1 MLVKPL
7 IVVKSVKLCCIER
20 ILWDSCPKCEHLY
33 CFEVPRKELSD
44 SAFLRISRISLI
56 SLYAII
62 ITGSLVRLTG
72 SGLGC
77 ADWPQCS
84 SSKFV
89 DVSTGHAA
97 IEQINRLFTGIVSAA
112 VIAAV
117 LGSIFVTPR
126 RKALIWLSSGLV
138 AGVLAQVILGA
149 VVVLTGLNPWSNM
162 AHFLVSLALVTTAVF
177 LVEHAG
183 ATNVVSDFVDS
194 DQSAPTRK
202 GTKRF
207 ADLILGLVGLAIVL
221 GTLVTATGP
230 HAGDENAIRL
240 NLDLR
245 SITRVHSA
253 TVLLCIAAT
262 LIFIAL
268 IRRNSSEW
276 TRLRSKLE
284 IFLFVAVAQGGV
296 GYLQYFSGVPAQL
309 VAIHVAFAV
318 AVWISVLRL
327 WIAVRH

>member
-1 MLVKPL
+1 MT
-7 IVVKSVKLCCIER
+7 
-20 ILWDSCPKCEHLY
+20 
-33 CFEVPRKELSD
+33 
-44 SAFLRISRISLI
+44 FLRISRISLV
-56 SLYAII
+56 SLFAII

-84 SSKFV
+84 RTKFV

-97 IEQINRLFTGIVSAA
+97 IEQINRLFTGVVSAA

-126 RKALIWLSSGLV
+126 RKTLIWLSSGLV
-138 AGVLAQVILGA
+138 AGVLAQVGLGA

-183 ATNVVSDFVDS
+183 ARNVVDDVASKAQTMS
-194 DQSAPTRK
+194 TGRI
-202 GTKRF
+202 TKRF
-207 ADLILGLVGLAIVL
+207 ADLILGFCGLAIIL
-221 GTLVTATGP
+221 GTLVTGAGP

-240 NLDLR
+240 TFDLR
-245 SITRVHSA
+245 SITRIHSA
-253 TVLLCIAAT
+253 SVLLCVAAT
-262 LIFIAL
+262 LIFVTQV
-268 IRRNSSEW
+268 RKNSSEW
-276 TRLRSKLE
+276 MRLKARLE

-296 GYLQYFSGVPAQL
+296 GYLQYFSDVPAQL
-309 VAIHVAFAV
+309 VAVHVALAV

-327 WIAVRH
+327 WIASRAQT

>member
-1 MLVKPL
+1 M
-7 IVVKSVKLCCIER
+7 
-20 ILWDSCPKCEHLY
+20 
-33 CFEVPRKELSD
+33 
-44 SAFLRISRISLI
+44 AISRISLVF
-56 SLYAII
+56 LYAII

-84 SSKFV
+84 TTKFV

-97 IEQINRLFTGIVSAA
+97 IEQINRLFTGFVSAA

-126 RKALIWLSSGLV
+126 QKSLIWLSSGLV
-138 AGVLAQVILGA
+138 VGVLAQVILGA

-183 ATNVVSDFVDS
+183 ATNVVDDVVSNAQTMS
-194 DQSAPTRK
+194 TGRISR
-202 GTKRF
+202 RF
-207 ADLILGLVGLAIVL
+207 ADIILGLCGLAIVL
-221 GTLVTATGP
+221 GTLVTGAGP

-240 NLDLR
+240 AFDLR
-245 SITRVHSA
+245 SITRIHSA
-253 TVLLCIAAT
+253 SVLLCVAST
-262 LIFIAL
+262 LFFVIQ
-268 IRRNSSEW
+268 IRRETSEW
-276 TRLRSKLE
+276 MRLKAKLE

-309 VAIHVAFAV
+309 VAVHVALAV

-327 WIAVRH
+327 WIAVRQ

>member
-1 MLVKPL
+1 M
-7 IVVKSVKLCCIER
+7 
-20 ILWDSCPKCEHLY
+20 
-33 CFEVPRKELSD
+33 VPPRQLSQQ
-44 SAFLRISRISLI
+44 SFLAISRISLVF
-56 SLYAII
+56 LYAII

-84 SSKFV
+84 TTKFV

-97 IEQINRLFTGIVSAA
+97 IEQINRLFTGFVSAA

-117 LGSIFVTPR
+117 LGSIFVIPR
-126 RKALIWLSSGLV
+126 RKSLIWLSSGLV

-183 ATNVVSDFVDS
+183 ATNVVDDAVSNAQTMS
-194 DQSAPTRK
+194 TGRITR
-202 GTKRF
+202 RF
-207 ADLILGLVGLAIVL
+207 ADIILGLCGLAIVL
-221 GTLVTATGP
+221 GTLVTGAGP

-240 NLDLR
+240 AFDLR
-245 SITRVHSA
+245 SITRIHSA
-253 TVLLCIAAT
+253 SVLLCVAST
-262 LIFIAL
+262 LFFVIQ
-268 IRRNSSEW
+268 IRRETSEW
-276 TRLRSKLE
+276 MRLKAKLE

-309 VAIHVAFAV
+309 VAVHVALAV

-327 WIAVRH
+327 WIAVRQ

>member
-1 MLVKPL
+1 MT
-7 IVVKSVKLCCIER
+7 
-20 ILWDSCPKCEHLY
+20 
-33 CFEVPRKELSD
+33 
-44 SAFLRISRISLI
+44 FLRISRISLI

-84 SSKFV
+84 RTKFV

-97 IEQINRLFTGIVSAA
+97 IEQINRLFTGVVSAA

-126 RKALIWLSSGLV
+126 RKTLIWLSSGLV
-138 AGVLAQVILGA
+138 AGVLAQVGLGA

-183 ATNVVSDFVDS
+183 ATRVTGDVVLSV
-194 DQSAPTRK
+194 QTLPTRRI
-202 GTKRF
+202 TKRF
-207 ADLILGLVGLAIVL
+207 ADLILGFCGLAIVL
-221 GTLVTATGP
+221 GTLVTGAGP

-240 NLDLR
+240 TIDLR

-253 TVLLCIAAT
+253 SVLLCVAAT
-262 LIFIAL
+262 LIFVTQ
-268 IRRNSSEW
+268 IRKNSSEW
-276 TRLRSKLE
+276 MRLKARLE

-296 GYLQYFSGVPAQL
+296 GYLQYFSDVPAQL
-309 VAIHVAFAV
+309 VAVHVALAV

-327 WIAVRH
+327 WIASRAQT

>member
-1 MLVKPL
+1 MT
-7 IVVKSVKLCCIER
+7 
-20 ILWDSCPKCEHLY
+20 
-33 CFEVPRKELSD
+33 
-44 SAFLRISRISLI
+44 FLRISRISLV
-56 SLYAII
+56 SLFAII

-84 SSKFV
+84 RTKFV

-97 IEQINRLFTGIVSAA
+97 IEQINRLFTGVVSAA

-126 RKALIWLSSGLV
+126 RKTLIWLSSGLV
-138 AGVLAQVILGA
+138 AGVLAQVGLGA

-183 ATNVVSDFVDS
+183 ATRVTGDFALSV
-194 DQSAPTRK
+194 QTLPTRRI
-202 GTKRF
+202 TKRF
-207 ADLILGLVGLAIVL
+207 ADLILGFCGLAIIL
-221 GTLVTATGP
+221 GTLVTGAGP

-240 NLDLR
+240 TFDLR

-253 TVLLCIAAT
+253 SVLLCVAAT
-262 LIFIAL
+262 LIFVTQ
-268 IRRNSSEW
+268 IRKNSSEW
-276 TRLRSKLE
+276 MRLKARLE

-296 GYLQYFSGVPAQL
+296 GYLQYFSDVPAQL
-309 VAIHVAFAV
+309 VAVHVALAV

-327 WIAVRH
+327 WIASRAQT

>member
-1 MLVKPL
+1 
-7 IVVKSVKLCCIER
+7 
-20 ILWDSCPKCEHLY
+20 
-33 CFEVPRKELSD
+33 VPRRQISQQ
-44 SAFLRISRISLI
+44 SFLAISRISLVF
-56 SLYAII
+56 LYAII

-84 SSKFV
+84 TTKFV

-117 LGSIFVTPR
+117 LGAFFVTPR
-126 RKALIWLSSGLV
+126 RKSLIWLSSGLV
-138 AGVLAQVILGA
+138 VGVVAQVIIGA

-162 AHFLVSLALVTTAVF
+162 AHFLVSLALVTTGVF

-183 ATNVVSDFVDS
+183 ATDVENVVGVR
-194 DQSAPTRK
+194 DQATPIRPMTQ
-202 GTKRF
+202 RF
-207 ADLILGLVGLAIVL
+207 ADLILGVSGLAIIL
-221 GTLVTATGP
+221 GTLVTGAGP

-240 NLDLR
+240 NFDLR
-245 SITRVHSA
+245 SITRIHSA
-253 TVLLCIAAT
+253 TVLVCIAAT
-262 LIFIAL
+262 LVFIAQ
-268 IRRNSSEW
+268 IRRNSQEW
-276 TRLRSKLE
+276 TRLRAKLE
-284 IFLFVAVAQGGV
+284 LFLFVAVAQGGV

-318 AVWISVLRL
+318 AVWITVLRL
-327 WIAVRH
+327 WIAARH

>member
-1 MLVKPL
+1 MP
-7 IVVKSVKLCCIER
+7 
-20 ILWDSCPKCEHLY
+20 
-33 CFEVPRKELSD
+33 PRQLSQQ
-44 SAFLRISRISLI
+44 SFLAISRISLVF
-56 SLYAII
+56 LYAII

-84 SSKFV
+84 TTKFV

-97 IEQINRLFTGIVSAA
+97 IEQINRLFTGFVSAA

-117 LGSIFVTPR
+117 LGSIFVIPR
-126 RKALIWLSSGLV
+126 RKSLIWLSSGLV

-183 ATNVVSDFVDS
+183 ARNVVDDVASKAQTMS
-194 DQSAPTRK
+194 TGRITR
-202 GTKRF
+202 RF
-207 ADLILGLVGLAIVL
+207 ADLILGLCGLAIVF
-221 GTLVTATGP
+221 GTLVTGAGP

-240 NLDLR
+240 AFDLR
-245 SITRVHSA
+245 SITRIHSA
-253 TVLLCIAAT
+253 SVLLCVAST
-262 LIFIAL
+262 LFFVIQ
-268 IRRNSSEW
+268 IRRETSEW
-276 TRLRSKLE
+276 MRLKAKLE

-309 VAIHVAFAV
+309 VAVHVALAV

-327 WIAVRH
+327 WIAVRQ

>member
-1 MLVKPL
+1 M
-7 IVVKSVKLCCIER
+7 
-20 ILWDSCPKCEHLY
+20 
-33 CFEVPRKELSD
+33 PRKELSN
-44 SAFLRISRISLI
+44 STFLGISRISLA

-84 SSKFV
+84 STKFV

-126 RKALIWLSSGLV
+126 RKSLIWLSSGLV
-138 AGVLAQVILGA
+138 VGVLAQVILGA
-149 VVVLTGLNPWSNM
+149 VVVFTGLNPWSNI

-183 ATNVVSDFVDS
+183 ATNVDEVSAVSD
-194 DQSAPTRK
+194 QTAPTRPM
-202 GTKRF
+202 TKRF
-207 ADLILGLVGLAIVL
+207 ADLILGLCGLAIIL
-221 GTLVTATGP
+221 GTLVTGAGP

-240 NLDLR
+240 DFDLR
-245 SITRVHSA
+245 SITRIHSA

-262 LIFIAL
+262 LTFIAQ
-268 IRRNSSEW
+268 IRRNSREW
-276 TRLRSKLE
+276 MRLKAKLE
-284 IFLFVAVAQGGV
+284 LFLFVAVAQGGV
-296 GYLQYFSGVPAQL
+296 GYLQYFSGVPAQM
-309 VAIHVAFAV
+309 VAIQGAFSV

-327 WIAVRH
+327 WIKSRVQ

>member
-1 MLVKPL
+1 M
-7 IVVKSVKLCCIER
+7 
-20 ILWDSCPKCEHLY
+20 
-33 CFEVPRKELSD
+33 PRKELSN
-44 SAFLRISRISLI
+44 STFLGISRISLA

-84 SSKFV
+84 STKFV

-117 LGSIFVTPR
+117 LGSFFVSPR
-126 RKALIWLSSGLV
+126 RKSLIWLSSGLV
-138 AGVLAQVILGA
+138 VGVLAQVILGA
-149 VVVLTGLNPWSNM
+149 VVVLTGLNPWSNI

-183 ATNVVSDFVDS
+183 ATNVGGVFAVSDRT
-194 DQSAPTRK
+194 APTRPM
-202 GTKRF
+202 TQRF
-207 ADLILGLVGLAIVL
+207 ADLILGLCGLAIVL
-221 GTLVTATGP
+221 GTLVTGAGP

-240 NLDLR
+240 NFDLR
-245 SITRVHSA
+245 SITRIHSA

-262 LIFIAL
+262 LIFIAQ
-268 IRRNSSEW
+268 IRRNSLEW
-276 TRLRSKLE
+276 MRLKAKLE
-284 IFLFVAVAQGGV
+284 LFLFVAVAQGGV
-296 GYLQYFSGVPAQL
+296 GYLQYFSGVPAQM
-309 VAIHVAFAV
+309 VAIHVAFSV
-318 AVWISVLRL
+318 VVWISVLRL
-327 WIAVRH
+327 WIKSRVRR